1 MAALGAVM
9 PKTGGAPQGLPGAE
23 PGAHTGDMSAEPIS
37 TAVDTHD
44 EGNVQCWCC
53 DVSDAPERMVQ
64 LGNHPEVHLCLRCA
78 HFVHQQAWEIEDEG
92 TRGPG
97 AFARDRL
104 RNLRAEV
111 MRRGWHQ
118 SRFIGDGLRWLGK
131 YLP

>member
-1 MAALGAVM
+1 
-9 PKTGGAPQGLPGAE
+9 
-23 PGAHTGDMSAEPIS
+23 MSAEPGI
-37 TAVDTHD
+37 TASDMHD
-44 EGNVQCWCC
+44 DGGLPCWCC
-53 DVSDAPERMVQ
+53 DTIDASDRMVH
-64 LGNHPEVHLCLRCA
+64 LGNHPEVNLCLSCA

-92 TRGPG
+92 KRGPV

-118 SRFIGDGLRWLGK
+118 NKFIGGKLRWLSK